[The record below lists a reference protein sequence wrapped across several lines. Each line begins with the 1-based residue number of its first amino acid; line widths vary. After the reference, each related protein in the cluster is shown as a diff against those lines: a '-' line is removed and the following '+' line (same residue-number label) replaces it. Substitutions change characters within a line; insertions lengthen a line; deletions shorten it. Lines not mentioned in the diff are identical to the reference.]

1 MPSFYAIRWDVGAY
15 GTDPSSV
22 AEFNTLRQPEFHNRA
37 PFFATV
43 QDTNSLAITAT
54 QATVDQEIGFALAG
68 GLSGWAFLRYINI
81 TSPILGGSALTA
93 YTNSAVKGALKF
105 VSIEQNGTL
114 GTTAT
119 YNTLAQRLPLEMQL
133 SYYGRVT
140 VAAVSR
146 PLMFYLY
153 DAGTLAANYTND
165 AGLATVLTFIR
176 TRCAAISVPNPYIVA
191 MFIDGRTAAAAQATA
206 TAIGAD
212 AITTY
217 LPIRPY
223 NLDGAYSDL
232 RTAALGE
239 WATYAAAGKMI
250 PTCITGW
257 NPAPRLQMPVPWEAG
272 SADRPQRSWVGH
284 RKVFALP
291 TDAQLA
297 AHIGEAKTFIA
308 ANASAC
314 ESDVALVYAWNE
326 HGESGRPL
334 CPDLG
339 NPTGTWLDDV
349 AAAV

>member
-15 GTDPSSV
+15 DTTPASV
-22 AEFNTLRQPEFHNRA
+22 AELNTLRQPEFHNRA

-43 QDTNSLAITAT
+43 QETNSLAVTAT
-54 QATVDQEIGFALAG
+54 QATMNQEIAFALAG
-68 GLSGWAFLRYINI
+68 GLTGWAYLRYDNI
-81 TSPILGGSALTA
+81 TSPVLGGTALSLFVSST
-93 YTNSAVKGALKF
+93 SKGALKF

-114 GTTAT
+114 GTSAT
-119 YNTLAQRLPLEMQL
+119 YTGLVNRLRNEMGQAW
-133 SYYGRVT
+133 YGTVT
-140 VAAVSR
+140 VAGTVR

-165 AGLATVLTFIR
+165 AGLKTVLDFLRAQCI
-176 TRCAAISVPNPYIVA
+176 AIGLNTPYIVA

-239 WATYAAAGKMI
+239 WAAYAAAGKMI
-250 PTCITGW
+250 PTCTTGW

-291 TDAQLA
+291 TDAQLG
-297 AHIGEAKTFIA
+297 AHIGEATTFIA

-314 ESDVALVYAWNE
+314 ESGVALVYAWNE
-326 HGESGRPL
+326 HGENGRPV
-334 CPDLG
+334 CPDRG
-339 NPTGTWLDDV
+339 NPTGTWLDDM